1 MNILSPTK
9 SEYLTITEY
18 LKMMSDKSLNAQII
32 KTRYHIN
39 QDWSSGETGH
49 FFIEYDHPVLREKT
63 L

>member
-18 LKMMSDKSLNAQII
+18 LKMMSDKSLNTQII
-32 KTRYHIN
+32 KTCYHIN
-39 QDWSSGETGH
+39 KDWSSGDTGR
-49 FFIEYDHPVLREKT
+49 FFVEYNHPVLREKI